1 MRLIF
6 TIVALIFTLS
16 LSAQIGKAEENTKWV
31 TIGVAD
37 RLVGTP
43 KLSKTEGGNLYDL
56 YYSNLEYVQIDDMK
70 HLFFEAT
77 PEELDYLYNEFASVF
92 NSKSKETKNINVGN
106 ATVYY
111 RRMSA
116 SIRISIDYE
125 AASGETS
132 GWFFVSKK
140 KLAKLFGKK

>member
-1 MRLIF
+1 M
-6 TIVALIFTLS
+6 S
-16 LSAQIGKAEENTKWV
+16 LH
-31 TIGVAD
+31 
-37 RLVGTP
+37 LYLTP
-43 KLSKTEGGNLYDL
+43 R
-56 YYSNLEYVQIDDMK
+56 V
-70 HLFFEAT
+70 
-77 PEELDYLYNEFASVF
+77 
-92 NSKSKETKNINVGN
+92 KETKNINVGN